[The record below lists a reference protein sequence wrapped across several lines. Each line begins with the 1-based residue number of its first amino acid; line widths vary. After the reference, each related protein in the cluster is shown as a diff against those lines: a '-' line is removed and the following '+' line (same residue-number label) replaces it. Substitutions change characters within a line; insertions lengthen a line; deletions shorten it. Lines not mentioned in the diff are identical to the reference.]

1 MINTA
6 RIYAIKQKN
15 INTQIHILECLF
27 GSPNIK
33 VNIRFNCNQQQ
44 GAHMTHLTKLTFKT
58 VDRSVKRDPIIA
70 RRDKLVAGLKEQ
82 KLVHA
87 ATLKKED
94 HLVERDKWMQN
105 ELGERV
111 LVKTHRCIR
120 PWFFEQDGGWYV
132 QCRYGAR
139 VITADGTN
147 NAVFVKSL
155 ADVLGVLDALL
166 NAAAAGELDTAI
178 IQVAERKPAVKPGAA
193 KAAAHA

>member
-1 MINTA
+1 
-6 RIYAIKQKN
+6 
-15 INTQIHILECLF
+15 
-27 GSPNIK
+27 
-33 VNIRFNCNQQQ
+33 
-44 GAHMTHLTKLTFKT
+44 MTHLTKLTFKT
-58 VDRSVKRDPIIA
+58 VDRSSTRDPIIA

-94 HLVERDKWMQN
+94 HLVERHKWMTN

-111 LVKTHRCIR
+111 LVKTHRRIR

-147 NAVFVKSL
+147 NAVLVKT
-155 ADVLGVLDALL
+155 LGRCSWCIRCVPQRSGCGGTGCSHYPSGRAQTRTQTRHCQSCSQCLTQTQL
-166 NAAAAGELDTAI
+166 
-178 IQVAERKPAVKPGAA
+178 K
-193 KAAAHA
+193 

>member
-1 MINTA
+1 
-6 RIYAIKQKN
+6 
-15 INTQIHILECLF
+15 
-27 GSPNIK
+27 
-33 VNIRFNCNQQQ
+33 
-44 GAHMTHLTKLTFKT
+44 MTHLAKLTFKT
-58 VDRSVKRDPIIA
+58 VDRSSTRDPIIA

-105 ELGERV
+105 ELGERM
-111 LVKTHRCIR
+111 LVKTHRRIR
-120 PWFFEQDGGWYV
+120 PWFFAQDGGWYV

-155 ADVLGVLDALL
+155 DDVAGVLDIFL
-166 NAAAAGELDTAI
+166 NAAAVGELDAAI
-178 IQVAERKPAVKPGAA
+178 TKVAERRPALKPGAA
-193 KAAAHA
+193 KASANA